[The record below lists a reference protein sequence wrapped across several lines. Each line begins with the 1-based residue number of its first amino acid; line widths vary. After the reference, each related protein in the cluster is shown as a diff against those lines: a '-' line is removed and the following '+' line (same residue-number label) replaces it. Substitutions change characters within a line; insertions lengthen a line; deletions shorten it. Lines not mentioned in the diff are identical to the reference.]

1 MKRVRE
7 RGQSTDALK
16 DIYQARYHQLI
27 ASVYLRKIYLKDSA
41 LFLDP
46 VKFGKSHVM
55 TGIFNTPT
63 LTKHAS
69 FNKAMEFTYIFEHDG
84 VHQLVVAMLCIS
96 DKSRVLYMRK
106 DFVHYRLTNEE
117 ELDDDNSE
125 AKCLDIHSFLGSCE
139 KFQVQF
145 LGAAR
150 GSKLMVDD
158 IYFHSNC
165 RTSTCLSLDK
175 TL

>member
-1 MKRVRE
+1 
-7 RGQSTDALK
+7 
-16 DIYQARYHQLI
+16 
-27 ASVYLRKIYLKDSA
+27 
-41 LFLDP
+41 
-46 VKFGKSHVM
+46 M